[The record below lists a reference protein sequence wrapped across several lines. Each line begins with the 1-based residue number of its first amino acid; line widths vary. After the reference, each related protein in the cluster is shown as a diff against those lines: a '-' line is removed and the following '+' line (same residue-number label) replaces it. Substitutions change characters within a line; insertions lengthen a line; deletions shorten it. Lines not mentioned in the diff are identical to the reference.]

1 MIIAMD
7 GASTDVSVAL
17 ATPAGQELARSAWTT
32 ERRQS
37 AELLPRLVALLA
49 ERGEGL
55 ERCSAIA
62 VGTGPGSFTGLRVT
76 MALAKGLAL
85 ALERPIVGIPS
96 LVAWLESDPD
106 ARAAV
111 TRAGAREAFVLVR
124 GEDAVRV
131 VDREALDRLTGPF
144 VAPAELG
151 EAFGLREARSPVAAA
166 GTIARMAALRL
177 EQEAGGD
184 ELGRLEPIYLRAPR
198 GVAVESR
205 EAVRWL

>member
-17 ATPAGQELARSAWTT
+17 ATPTGQELARSAWTT

-49 ERGEGL
+49 ERGEAL

-62 VGTGPGSFTGLRVT
+62 VGTGPGSYTGLRVT

-85 ALERPIVGIPS
+85 ALERPIVGVPS
-96 LVAWLESDPD
+96 LVAWLEADPD

-124 GEDAVRV
+124 GDDAVRV
-131 VDREALDRLTGPF
+131 ADREALGRLTGPF
-144 VAPAELG
+144 VAPTELG
-151 EAFGLREARSPVAAA
+151 EAFALRDARSPVAAA